1 MYINGTLHASAS
13 SVLLQT
19 LNSPFTASARI
30 DNTDT
35 LKIGGY
41 DSGTSNLQGAIDEV
55 RIFNKAITPTQIA
68 ALANRAEGGT
78 VLQSNHVGNVFS
90 KQGLIVFSSP
100 DYRINNMINT
110 PYTLSYRSTVT
121 INELSVVAKLDAG
134 DFNMSTNLTLTK
146 DDDVTY
152 QPFVSGSDF
161 APYITTIGLYDDA
174 GQLLAIG
181 KMAQV
186 IRKRDDV
193 DMNFLIR
200 IDLDKNIAFKGE

>member
-1 MYINGTLHASAS
+1 
-13 SVLLQT
+13 
-19 LNSPFTASARI
+19 
-30 DNTDT
+30 
-35 LKIGGY
+35 
-41 DSGTSNLQGAIDEV
+41 
-55 RIFNKAITPTQIA
+55 
-68 ALANRAEGGT
+68 
-78 VLQSNHVGNVFS
+78 
-90 KQGLIVFSSP
+90 
-100 DYRINNMINT
+100 MINT
-110 PYTLSYRSTVT
+110 PYTANYRSTVT
-121 INELSVVAKLDAG
+121 INELSVIAKLDAG

-193 DMNFLIR
+193 DMNFLVR

>member
-1 MYINGTLHASAS
+1 M
-13 SVLLQT
+13 
-19 LNSPFTASARI
+19 I
-30 DNTDT
+30 DNYAS
-35 LKIGGY
+35 L
-41 DSGTSNLQGAIDEV
+41 V
-55 RIFNKAITPTQIA
+55 
-68 ALANRAEGGT
+68 
-78 VLQSNHVGNVFS
+78 
-90 KQGLIVFSSP
+90 
-100 DYRINNMINT
+100 
-110 PYTLSYRSTVT
+110 YRSTVT

-181 KMAQV
+181 KLAQV

-200 IDLDKNIAFKGE
+200 IDLDKNIAFKGV

>member
-1 MYINGTLHASAS
+1 M
-13 SVLLQT
+13 QT
-19 LNSPFTASARI
+19 NI
-30 DNTDT
+30 
-35 LKIGGY
+35 I
-41 DSGTSNLQGAIDEV
+41 
-55 RIFNKAITPTQIA
+55 
-68 ALANRAEGGT
+68 
-78 VLQSNHVGNVFS
+78 GNVFT
-90 KQGLIVFSSP
+90 KHGIVVISSA
-100 DYRINNMINT
+100 DYRYNNMIDN
-110 PYTLSYRSTVT
+110 YASLVYRSTVT

-181 KMAQV
+181 KLAQV

-200 IDLDKNIAFKGE
+200 IDLDKNIAFKGV